1 MKYPMPVIQTLMCKY
16 KSSEISGLFYY
27 HQTIEFHTKQKRFTL
42 NKKDSYQAK
51 KIHTKQKI
59 FIEFL
64 RGNHLSLGGGGNG
77 GFFKI

>member
-27 HQTIEFHTKQKRFTL
+27 HQTIEFHNKKKRFTL

-59 FIEFL
+59 FILDYAKYKALLEQHNIFCL
-64 RGNHLSLGGGGNG
+64 C
-77 GFFKI
+77 F